1 MVRRAHH
8 GDIIVGLD
16 VGTTKICAVVG
27 ELVNGELEIRG
38 VSTSASTGL
47 RKGVVVN
54 IDSTVESMKNALRTA
69 ESFTGVEI
77 NAVYVGIAG
86 GHIKGFNSYGA
97 VGIRGKEVSHTD
109 VERVIESAKA
119 VYVPLDREVL
129 HVIPTGYVLDSQ
141 NGIIDP
147 IGMTGV
153 RLEAKV
159 YIVTGAVT
167 SVQNLLKCCE
177 KVGIDV
183 IDIVFEPLASANST
197 LTNDEKELGVAI
209 VDIGGGT
216 TDIILYK
223 DGWLRHTS
231 VLGIGGNHF
240 TNDIAVG
247 LRVSV
252 SEAER
257 IKRSF
262 GSAAI
267 NMVNPVRNT
276 GISNGVDDSEE
287 IDIVQAG
294 QGRKIL
300 RRYLSEIIQPRTEE
314 LLDLIKG
321 ELKSCSGYDI
331 ASTGVVL
338 TGGGS
343 LLEGLDRMAEAVLGL
358 PVRIGLPKYI
368 KGCTDI
374 INNPMYATGV
384 GLVLYG
390 SETEYKSYTTYG
402 DNFTG
407 IFGRM
412 KDWVKGI
419 FR

>member
-1 MVRRAHH
+1 MFRQSHH
-8 GDIIVGLD
+8 GNIIVGLD

-27 ELVNGELEIRG
+27 ELIEGELEIRG
-38 VSTSASTGL
+38 ISTSASTGL
-47 RKGVVVN
+47 RKGVVVD
-54 IDSTVESMKNALRTA
+54 IESTVESIKNAVKTA
-69 ESFTGVEI
+69 ESITGVEI

-97 VGIRGKEVSHTD
+97 VGLRGKDVAYVD
-109 VERVIESAKA
+109 VERVIDSAKA

-129 HVIPTGYVLDSQ
+129 HVIPTGYILDGQ
-141 NGIIDP
+141 NGIRDP
-147 IGMTGV
+147 IGMMGV

-177 KVGIDV
+177 KVGLEV
-183 IDIVFEPLASANST
+183 VDIVFEPIASAEAI
-197 LTNDEKELGVAI
+197 LTDDEKELGVAI

-223 DGWLRHTS
+223 DGSLRHTS
-231 VLGIGGNHF
+231 VLAIGGNHF

-257 IKRSF
+257 IKKSF
-262 GSAAI
+262 GSAAAS
-267 NMVNPVRNT
+267 MV
-276 GISNGVDDSEE
+276 GDSEE
-287 IDIVQAG
+287 IDINQAG
-294 QGRKIL
+294 QGKKIQ
-300 RRYLSEIIQPRTEE
+300 RRCLSEIIQPRTEE
-314 LLDLIKG
+314 LLDLVKG
-321 ELKSCSGYDI
+321 ELISCSAYDV
-331 ASTGVVL
+331 ASAGIVL

-343 LLEGLDRMAEAVLGL
+343 LLEGLDRMTEAVLGL
-358 PVRIGLPKYI
+358 PVRIGFPNDI
-368 KGCTDI
+368 KGCKDI
-374 INNPMYATGV
+374 VNNPMYATGV

-390 SETEYKSYTTYG
+390 LETESDRVFYP
-402 DNFTG
+402 DAFTG
-407 IFGRM
+407 IFGKM

>member
-1 MVRRAHH
+1 MFRQSHH
-8 GDIIVGLD
+8 GNIIVGLD

-27 ELVNGELEIRG
+27 ELIEGELEIRG
-38 VSTSASTGL
+38 ISTSASTGL
-47 RKGVVVN
+47 RKGVVVD
-54 IDSTVESMKNALRTA
+54 IESTVESIKNAVKTA
-69 ESFTGVEI
+69 ESITGVEI

-97 VGIRGKEVSHTD
+97 VGLRGKEVAYVD
-109 VERVIESAKA
+109 VERVIDSAKA

-129 HVIPTGYVLDSQ
+129 HVIPTGYILDGQ
-141 NGIIDP
+141 NGIRDP
-147 IGMTGV
+147 IGMMGV

-177 KVGIDV
+177 KVGLEV
-183 IDIVFEPLASANST
+183 VDIVFEPIASAEAI
-197 LTNDEKELGVAI
+197 LTDDEKELGVAI

-223 DGWLRHTS
+223 DGSLRHTS
-231 VLGIGGNHF
+231 VLAIGGNHF

-257 IKRSF
+257 VKKSF
-262 GSAAI
+262 GSAATS
-267 NMVNPVRNT
+267 MV
-276 GISNGVDDSEE
+276 SDSEE
-287 IDIVQAG
+287 IDIIQAG

-300 RRYLSEIIQPRTEE
+300 RRCLSEIIQPRTEE

-321 ELKSCSGYDI
+321 ELISCSAYDI

-343 LLEGLDRMAEAVLGL
+343 LLEGLDRMAEAILGL
-358 PVRIGLPKYI
+358 PVRIGFPKDI
-368 KGCTDI
+368 KGCRDI
-374 INNPMYATGV
+374 INNPMYATGA

-390 SETEYKSYTTYG
+390 LETESGRVFYP
-402 DNFTG
+402 DAFTG
-407 IFGRM
+407 IFGKM

>member
-1 MVRRAHH
+1 MKR
-8 GDIIVGLD
+8 GFIVGLD

-27 ELVNGELEIRG
+27 EVVNGELEIRG
-38 VSTSASTGL
+38 VSTSASKGL
-47 RKGVVVN
+47 RKGVVVD
-54 IDSTVESMKNALRTA
+54 IESTVESIKNAVKTA

-86 GHIKGFNSYGA
+86 NHIKGFNSYGA
-97 VGIRGKEVSHTD
+97 VGIRGKEVTCKD
-109 VERVIESAKA
+109 IERVIDSAKA

-129 HVIPTGYVLDSQ
+129 HVIPAGYILDGQ
-141 NGIIDP
+141 DGIRDP
-147 IGMTGV
+147 SGMMGV

-159 YIVTGAVT
+159 YIVTGAVA

-177 KVGIDV
+177 KVGLEV
-183 IDIVFEPLASANST
+183 VDIVFEPLASAEAI
-197 LTNDEKELGVAI
+197 LTDDEKDLGVAI

-223 DGWLRHTS
+223 NGCLRHTS
-231 VLGIGGNHF
+231 VLAIGGNHF

-247 LRVSV
+247 LRVSI

-257 IKRSF
+257 VKKSF
-262 GSAAI
+262 GFAI
-267 NMVNPVRNT
+267 TSMVA
-276 GISNGVDDSEE
+276 DSEE
-287 IDIVQAG
+287 IDIIQAG

-321 ELKSCSGYDI
+321 ELRSCSGYDI
-331 ASTGVVL
+331 ASTGVVF

-343 LLEGLDRMAEAVLGL
+343 LLEGLDRMAEALLGL
-358 PVRIGLPKYI
+358 PVRLGFPKDLE
-368 KGCTDI
+368 GCKDI

-390 SETEYKSYTTYG
+390 LETESSRVFYP
-402 DNFTG
+402 DAFTG
-407 IFGRM
+407 IFGKM

>member
-1 MVRRAHH
+1 MVRRRLTELTSKSQH
-8 GDIIVGLD
+8 GSVVVGLD

-27 ELVNGELEIRG
+27 ELIEGELEIRG
-38 VSTSASTGL
+38 ISTSASTGL
-47 RKGVVVN
+47 RKGMVVN
-54 IDSTVESMKNALRTA
+54 IESTVESIKNAVKTA
-69 ESFTGVEI
+69 ESITGVEI
-77 NAVYVGIAG
+77 NAVYLGITG

-97 VGIRGKEVSHTD
+97 VGLRGKEVAYVD
-109 VERVIESAKA
+109 VERVIDSAKA

-129 HVIPTGYVLDSQ
+129 HVIPTGYILDGQ
-141 NGIIDP
+141 NGIRDP
-147 IGMTGV
+147 VGMMGV

-177 KVGIDV
+177 KVGLEV
-183 IDIVFEPLASANST
+183 VDIVFEPIASAEAV
-197 LTNDEKELGVAI
+197 LTDDEKELGVAI

-223 DGWLRHTS
+223 DGSLRHTS
-231 VLGIGGNHF
+231 VLAIGGNHF

-247 LRVSV
+247 LRVSL

-257 IKRSF
+257 VKKSF
-262 GSAAI
+262 GSAATS
-267 NMVNPVRNT
+267 MV
-276 GISNGVDDSEE
+276 SDSEE
-287 IDIVQAG
+287 IDIIQAG

-300 RRYLSEIIQPRTEE
+300 RRCLLEIIQPRTEE

-321 ELKSCSGYDI
+321 ELISCSAYDV

-338 TGGGS
+338 TGGCS

-358 PVRIGLPKYI
+358 PVRIGFPKYI
-368 KGCTDI
+368 KGCKDI
-374 INNPMYATGV
+374 INNPIYATGV

-390 SETEYKSYTTYG
+390 SDTESGRVFYP
-402 DNFTG
+402 DVFTG
-407 IFGRM
+407 IFGKM

>member
-1 MVRRAHH
+1 MFLRCSTELRPKSRN
-8 GDIIVGLD
+8 GDIVVGLD
-16 VGTTKICAVVG
+16 VGTTKICVVVG
-27 ELVNGELEIRG
+27 ELIDGELEIRG
-38 VSTSASTGL
+38 VSTSASRGL

-54 IDSTVESMKNALRTA
+54 IESTVESIKNALKTA

-97 VGIRGKEVSHTD
+97 VGIRGKEVTPMD
-109 VERVIESAKA
+109 VDRVIESAKA

-129 HVIPTGYVLDSQ
+129 HVIPTGYILDGQ
-141 NGIIDP
+141 NGISDP
-147 IGMTGV
+147 VGMTGV
-153 RLEAKV
+153 RLEANV
-159 YIVTGAVT
+159 CIVTGALT

-177 KVGIDV
+177 KVGLEV
-183 IDIVFEPLASANST
+183 TDIVFEPLASAKAV
-197 LTNDEKELGVAI
+197 LTDDEKELGIAI

-247 LRVSV
+247 LRVTV

-257 IKRSF
+257 VKRSF
-262 GSAAI
+262 GTATI
-267 NMVNPVRNT
+267 NMVN
-276 GISNGVDDSEE
+276 DSEE
-287 IDIVQAG
+287 IDIIQAG
-294 QGRKIL
+294 QGRKIQ
-300 RRYLSEIIQPRTEE
+300 RRCLSEIIQPRTEE
-314 LLDLIKG
+314 MLDLIKG
-321 ELKSCSGYDI
+321 ELISCSGYDI
-331 ASTGVVL
+331 ASSGVVL

-343 LLEGLDRMAEAVLGL
+343 LLEGFNRTAEAVLGL
-358 PVRIGLPKYI
+358 PVRIGFPKYL

-390 SETEYKSYTTYG
+390 LETESNKIFYP
-402 DNFTG
+402 DVFTG
-407 IFGRM
+407 IFGKM

-419 FR
+419 FK

>member
-1 MVRRAHH
+1 MFRQSHH
-8 GDIIVGLD
+8 GNIIVGLD

-27 ELVNGELEIRG
+27 ELVEGELEIRG
-38 VSTSASTGL
+38 ISTSASTGL

-54 IDSTVESMKNALRTA
+54 IESTVESIKNAVKTA
-69 ESFTGVEI
+69 ESITGVEI

-97 VGIRGKEVSHTD
+97 VGIRGKEVAYVD
-109 VERVIESAKA
+109 VERVIDSAKA

-129 HVIPTGYVLDSQ
+129 HVIPTGYILDGQ
-141 NGIIDP
+141 NGIRDP
-147 IGMTGV
+147 VGMMGV

-177 KVGIDV
+177 KVGLEV
-183 IDIVFEPLASANST
+183 ADIVFEPVASAEAI
-197 LTNDEKELGVAI
+197 LTDDEKELGVAI

-231 VLGIGGNHF
+231 VLAIGGNHF

-257 IKRSF
+257 VKKSF
-262 GSAAI
+262 GSAATS
-267 NMVNPVRNT
+267 MV
-276 GISNGVDDSEE
+276 SDSEE
-287 IDIVQAG
+287 IDIIQAG

-300 RRYLSEIIQPRTEE
+300 RRCLSEIIQPRTEE

-321 ELKSCSGYDI
+321 ELISCSAYDI

-338 TGGGS
+338 TGGCS

-358 PVRIGLPKYI
+358 PVRIGFPKDI
-368 KGCTDI
+368 KGCKDI

-390 SETEYKSYTTYG
+390 SETESGRVFYP
-402 DNFTG
+402 DAFTG
-407 IFGRM
+407 IFGKM

>member
-1 MVRRAHH
+1 MFRQPHH
-8 GDIIVGLD
+8 GNIIVGLD

-27 ELVNGELEIRG
+27 ELVEGELEIRG
-38 VSTSASTGL
+38 ISTSASTGL

-54 IDSTVESMKNALRTA
+54 IESTVESIKNAVKTA
-69 ESFTGVEI
+69 ESITGVEI

-97 VGIRGKEVSHTD
+97 VGVRGKEVAYMD
-109 VERVIESAKA
+109 IERLIDSAKA
-119 VYVPLDREVL
+119 GYVPLDREVL
-129 HVIPTGYVLDSQ
+129 HVIPTGYTLDGQ
-141 NGIIDP
+141 NGIKDP
-147 IGMTGV
+147 IGMMGV

-177 KVGIDV
+177 KVGLEV
-183 IDIVFEPLASANST
+183 VDIVFEPLASAEAI
-197 LTNDEKELGVAI
+197 LTEDEKELGVAI
-209 VDIGGGT
+209 IDIGGGT
-216 TDIILYK
+216 TDIIIYK

-231 VLGIGGNHF
+231 VLAVGGNHF
-240 TNDIAVG
+240 TNDVAVG

-257 IKRSF
+257 IKKSF
-262 GSAAI
+262 GFATAAL
-267 NMVNPVRNT
+267 VN
-276 GISNGVDDSEE
+276 DSEAQ
-287 IDIVQAG
+287 DIVQAG
-294 QGRKIL
+294 TGRKIL
-300 RRYLSEIIQPRTEE
+300 RRCVSEIIQPRTEE
-314 LLDLIKG
+314 LLELIKS
-321 ELKSCSGYDI
+321 ELVSCSGYDL

-343 LLEGLDRMAEAVLGL
+343 LLKGLDRMAEAILGL
-358 PVRIGLPKYI
+358 PARIGFPKGV
-368 KGCTDI
+368 KGCSDI
-374 INNPMYATGV
+374 INNPMYATGL

-390 SETEYKSYTTYG
+390 LETESNRVFYS
-402 DNFTG
+402 DAFTG
-407 IFGRM
+407 IFGKM

>member
-1 MVRRAHH
+1 VKR
-8 GDIIVGLD
+8 GFIVGLD

-27 ELVNGELEIRG
+27 EVVNGELEIRG
-38 VSTSASTGL
+38 VSTSASKGL
-47 RKGVVVN
+47 RKGVVVD
-54 IDSTVESMKNALRTA
+54 IESTVESIKNAVKTA

-86 GHIKGFNSYGA
+86 SHIKGFNSYGA
-97 VGIRGKEVSHTD
+97 VGIRGKEVTCKD
-109 VERVIESAKA
+109 IERVIDSAKA

-129 HVIPTGYVLDSQ
+129 HVIPAGYILDGQ
-141 NGIIDP
+141 DGIRDP
-147 IGMTGV
+147 IGMMGV

-159 YIVTGAVT
+159 YIVTGAVA

-177 KVGIDV
+177 KVGLEV
-183 IDIVFEPLASANST
+183 VDIVFEPLASAEAI
-197 LTNDEKELGVAI
+197 LTDDEKELGVAI

-223 DGWLRHTS
+223 NGCLRHTS
-231 VLGIGGNHF
+231 VLAVGGNHF

-257 IKRSF
+257 VKKSF
-262 GSAAI
+262 GFAI
-267 NMVNPVRNT
+267 TTM
-276 GISNGVDDSEE
+276 VDDSEE
-287 IDIVQAG
+287 IDIIQAG

-321 ELKSCSGYDI
+321 ELRSCSGYDI
-331 ASTGVVL
+331 ASTGVVF

-343 LLEGLDRMAEAVLGL
+343 LLEGLDRMAEALLGL
-358 PVRIGLPKYI
+358 PVRLGFPKDLE
-368 KGCTDI
+368 GCKDI

-390 SETEYKSYTTYG
+390 LETESSRVFYP
-402 DNFTG
+402 DAFTG
-407 IFGRM
+407 IFGKM

>member
-1 MVRRAHH
+1 MKQ

-27 ELVNGELEIRG
+27 EVVNGELEIRG

-54 IDSTVESMKNALRTA
+54 IESTVESIKNALKTA

-109 VERVIESAKA
+109 VERVLESAKA

-141 NGIIDP
+141 NGINDP
-147 IGMTGV
+147 IGMSGV

-167 SVQNLLKCCE
+167 LVQNLLKCCE
-177 KVGIDV
+177 KVGLEV
-183 IDIVFEPLASANST
+183 IDIVFEPLASAGAT
-197 LTNDEKELGVAI
+197 LTEDEKELGVAI

-247 LRVSV
+247 LRICV

-257 IKRSF
+257 IKKSL
-262 GSAAI
+262 GTATI
-267 NMVNPVRNT
+267 NMVN
-276 GISNGVDDSEE
+276 DSEE
-287 IDIVQAG
+287 IDIIQAG

-300 RRYLSEIIQPRTEE
+300 RRCLSEIIQPRTEE

-321 ELKSCSGYDI
+321 ELISCSGYDI
-331 ASTGVVL
+331 AATGVVL

-343 LLEGLDRMAEAVLGL
+343 LLEGLDSMAEAVLGL
-358 PVRIGLPKYI
+358 PVRIGFPKYV

-384 GLVLYG
+384 GLVHYG
-390 SETEYKSYTTYG
+390 LETGSNRVFYP
-402 DNFTG
+402 DVFTG

-412 KDWVKGI
+412 KDWVEGI
-419 FR
+419 FK

>member
-1 MVRRAHH
+1 MKR
-8 GDIIVGLD
+8 GFIVGLD

-27 ELVNGELEIRG
+27 EVVNGELEIRG
-38 VSTSASTGL
+38 VSTAASKGL
-47 RKGVVVN
+47 RKGVVVD
-54 IDSTVESMKNALRTA
+54 IELTVESIKNAVKTA

-86 GHIKGFNSYGA
+86 NHIKGFNSYGA
-97 VGIRGKEVSHTD
+97 VGIRGKEVTCKD
-109 VERVIESAKA
+109 IERVIDSAKA

-129 HVIPTGYVLDSQ
+129 HVIPAGYILDGQ
-141 NGIIDP
+141 DGIRNP
-147 IGMTGV
+147 SGMMGV

-159 YIVTGAVT
+159 YIVTGAIA

-177 KVGIDV
+177 KVGLEV
-183 IDIVFEPLASANST
+183 VDIVFEPLASAEAI
-197 LTNDEKELGVAI
+197 LTDDEKDLGVAI

-223 DGWLRHTS
+223 NGCLRHTS
-231 VLGIGGNHF
+231 VLAVGGNHF

-257 IKRSF
+257 VKKSF
-262 GSAAI
+262 GFAI
-267 NMVNPVRNT
+267 TTM
-276 GISNGVDDSEE
+276 VDDSEE
-287 IDIVQAG
+287 IDIIQAG
-294 QGRKIL
+294 QGKKIL

-321 ELKSCSGYDI
+321 ELRSCSGYDI
-331 ASTGVVL
+331 ASTGVVF

-343 LLEGLDRMAEAVLGL
+343 LLEGLDRMAEALLGL
-358 PVRIGLPKYI
+358 PVRLGFPKDI
-368 KGCTDI
+368 EGCKDI

-390 SETEYKSYTTYG
+390 LETESSRVFYP
-402 DNFTG
+402 DAFTG
-407 IFGRM
+407 IFGKM

-419 FR
+419 FI

>member
-1 MVRRAHH
+1 MFRQSHH
-8 GDIIVGLD
+8 GNIIVGLD

-27 ELVNGELEIRG
+27 ELIEGGLEIRG
-38 VSTSASTGL
+38 ISTSASTGL
-47 RKGVVVN
+47 RKGVVVD
-54 IDSTVESMKNALRTA
+54 IESTVESIKNAVKTA
-69 ESFTGVEI
+69 ESITGVEI

-97 VGIRGKEVSHTD
+97 VGLRGKEVAYVD
-109 VERVIESAKA
+109 VERVIDSAKA

-129 HVIPTGYVLDSQ
+129 HVIPTGYILDGQ
-141 NGIIDP
+141 NGIRDP
-147 IGMTGV
+147 VGMMGV

-177 KVGIDV
+177 KVGLEV
-183 IDIVFEPLASANST
+183 VDIVFEPVASAEAI
-197 LTNDEKELGVAI
+197 LTDDEKELGVAI

-231 VLGIGGNHF
+231 VLAIGGNHF

-247 LRVSV
+247 MRVSV

-257 IKRSF
+257 VKKSF
-262 GSAAI
+262 GSAATS
-267 NMVNPVRNT
+267 MV
-276 GISNGVDDSEE
+276 SDSEE
-287 IDIVQAG
+287 IDIIQAG
-294 QGRKIL
+294 QGRKIQ
-300 RRYLSEIIQPRTEE
+300 RRCLSEIIQPRTEE

-321 ELKSCSGYDI
+321 ELISCSAYDV
-331 ASTGVVL
+331 ASTGIVL
-338 TGGGS
+338 TGGCS

-358 PVRIGLPKYI
+358 PVRIGFPKDI
-368 KGCTDI
+368 KGCKDMI
-374 INNPMYATGV
+374 SNPMYATGV

-390 SETEYKSYTTYG
+390 SDTESGGVFYP
-402 DNFTG
+402 DAFTG
-407 IFGRM
+407 IFGKM

>member
-1 MVRRAHH
+1 MKR
-8 GDIIVGLD
+8 GNIIVGLD

-27 ELVNGELEIRG
+27 SIMDGDLEILG
-38 VSTSASTGL
+38 VTTSASSGL

-54 IDSTVESMKNALRTA
+54 IESTVESIKNAVKNA
-69 ESFTGVEI
+69 ETLTGVEI
-77 NAVYVGIAG
+77 STVNIGIAG
-86 GHIKGFNSYGA
+86 GHVKGFNSYGA
-97 VGIRGKEVSHTD
+97 VGIRSKEVGQVD
-109 VERVIESAKA
+109 IERVIDSAKA

-129 HVIPTGYVLDSQ
+129 HVIPTGYTLDGQ
-141 NGIIDP
+141 NGIKDP
-147 IGMTGV
+147 IGMMGV

-177 KVGIDV
+177 KVGLEV
-183 IDIVFEPLASANST
+183 VDIVFEPLASAEAI
-197 LTNDEKELGVAI
+197 LTEDEKELGVAI
-209 VDIGGGT
+209 IDIGGGT
-216 TDIILYK
+216 TDIIIYK

-231 VLGIGGNHF
+231 VLAVGGNHF
-240 TNDIAVG
+240 TNDVAVG

-257 IKRSF
+257 IKKSF
-262 GSAAI
+262 GFATAAL
-267 NMVNPVRNT
+267 VN
-276 GISNGVDDSEE
+276 DSEE

-294 QGRKIL
+294 TGRKIL
-300 RRYLSEIIQPRTEE
+300 RRCVSEIIQPRTEE
-314 LLDLIKG
+314 LLELIKS
-321 ELKSCSGYDI
+321 ELVSCSGYDL

-343 LLEGLDRMAEAVLGL
+343 LLKGLDRMAEAILGL
-358 PVRIGLPKYI
+358 PARIGFPKGV
-368 KGCTDI
+368 KGCSDI
-374 INNPMYATGV
+374 INNPMYATGL

-390 SETEYKSYTTYG
+390 LETESNRVFYS
-402 DNFTG
+402 DAFTG
-407 IFGRM
+407 IFGKM